1 MLYQSNQEEEEEKL
15 ASTQTLIDQNVAI
28 LEDMTL
34 QALENLKEVSALYAE
49 GEAGFYLDIPA
60 AKLRYDLQ
68 KKELDDNLAARSSP
82 YFGKTIFS
90 YIGQAQDEIHY
101 FGKKGIADRT
111 DSETRFVITDWRA
124 PVAEVYYSSKL
135 GETVYTAPKGKI
147 AVDLKLKTTI
157 KIKNGEI
164 LGLYDAEVVTN
175 DELLS
180 EYLSQNKDTV
190 LNEIIATIQEDQN
203 RMIRRPLSRS
213 LIIQGVAGSG
223 KTTVA
228 LHRIAYL
235 LYNYKEEITFS
246 NICLVAANK
255 LFLQYI
261 TGMLPDL
268 DVPAIK
274 QRTMADLLVAAIRC
288 YSPKYSVKY
297 IAPPLTGVLD
307 ECYSNDRYPTT
318 LSAFL
323 KKQRDEIFAI
333 GSVSFLR
340 FEFLSGEETN
350 RVAFSDTL
358 SLIEK
363 ASIFDKRIVERM
375 ALLKENVIEFV
386 SANKF
391 DKQVAKA
398 AAESFSLTPA
408 EGVVILEDTLYLK
421 WTRFTAKYKNYFT
434 KLVKGQN
441 ARVWFSEFTSR
452 PFGIYGLND
461 LACYVSMQAELFGVK
476 QQDDIK
482 HIIIDE
488 AQDFGI
494 PVYDALR
501 RLYPE
506 ATFTVVGDIMQNIR
520 TEGLQSWEVLQQQV
534 FGPRTEYA
542 TLIKSYRNTIEISEF
557 AREAI
562 RRISGITIE
571 VEPIIR
577 HGDEVGV
584 HKYVTPPEKAEML
597 FTLLE
602 EYNTRGFGLT
612 AIICKTQEDA
622 QKLLVSMK
630 RRDDIK
636 LMEPEKGAFEQGTY
650 IVSLENV
657 KGLEFDA
664 VVVWDFDNYEKEDVK
679 PLYVALT
686 RALHKLDV
694 FSNAYIV

>member
-1 MLYQSNQEEEEEKL
+1 MLYQSNRQEEEEKL
-15 ASTQTLIDQNVAI
+15 VKTQALIDQNVVI
-28 LEDMTL
+28 LEEMTL

-49 GEAGFYLDIPA
+49 GEAGFYMDIPA

-68 KKELDDNLAARSSP
+68 KKELDDNLKAKDSP

-90 YIGQAQDEIHY
+90 YMGQEQDEIHY

-111 DSETRFVITDWRA
+111 EGETKYVITDWRA
-124 PVAEVYYSSKL
+124 PVAEIYYSSKL
-135 GETVYTAPKGKI
+135 GETSYTAPIGEI
-147 AVDLKLKTTI
+147 SVDLKLKTTI
-157 KIKNGEI
+157 KIKSGEL

-203 RMIRRPLSRS
+203 RLIRRPLVKN
-213 LIIQGVAGSG
+213 LIVQGVAGSG

-235 LYNYKEEITFS
+235 LYNYKDELTFS
-246 NICLVAANK
+246 NISLVAANK

-274 QRTMADLLVAAIRC
+274 QYTMADLLCSAIRC
-288 YSPKYSVKY
+288 YIPKYAVKY
-297 IAPPLTGVLD
+297 SALPISGVAD
-307 ECYSNDRYPTT
+307 ECYSNDGYPSA

-323 KKQRDEIFAI
+323 KKRRDSIYTANP
-333 GSVSFLR
+333 VSFLK
-340 FEFLSGEETN
+340 FEFLSAEEIN
-350 RVAFSDTL
+350 RVALSDTL
-358 SLIEK
+358 SLKEK
-363 ASIFDKRIVERM
+363 AKILDKRIMERI
-375 ALLKENVIEFV
+375 ALLKENIIEFV
-386 SANKF
+386 CMCKS
-391 DKQVAKA
+391 DKEVADS
-398 AAESFSLTPA
+398 AAEKFSLTA
-408 EGVVILEDTLYLK
+408 VEATVILEDTLRLK
-421 WTRFTAKYKNYFT
+421 WTKFAAKYKNYFE
-434 KLVKGQN
+434 KQVKGQN
-441 ARVWFSEFTSR
+441 AREWFSEFTGK
-452 PFGIYGLND
+452 PFAVFGLND
-461 LACYVSMQAELFGVK
+461 LACYASIQAELYGVK
-476 QQDDIK
+476 LQDDLR

-494 PVYDALR
+494 PVYDALH
-501 RLYPE
+501 RLYPD

-520 TEGLQSWEVLQQQV
+520 SEGLQSWDTLQHEV
-534 FGPRTEYA
+534 FGERTEYA

-562 RRISGITIE
+562 RRLSGISIE

-577 HGDEVGV
+577 HGDEVAC
-584 HKYVTPPEKAEML
+584 HRFVTPPEKTE
-597 FTLLE
+597 TLLE
-602 EYNTRGFGLT
+602 LLSLYVQRGFCLN

-622 QKLLVSMK
+622 EKLAFSLKKKYPVL
-630 RRDDIK
+630 
-636 LMEPEKGAFEQGTY
+636 LMDPEKGAFEQGTY
-650 IVSLENV
+650 VVSLENV

-664 VVVWDFDNYEKEDVK
+664 VVVWDFDSYGAEDIK

-694 FSNAYIV
+694 FTNKY